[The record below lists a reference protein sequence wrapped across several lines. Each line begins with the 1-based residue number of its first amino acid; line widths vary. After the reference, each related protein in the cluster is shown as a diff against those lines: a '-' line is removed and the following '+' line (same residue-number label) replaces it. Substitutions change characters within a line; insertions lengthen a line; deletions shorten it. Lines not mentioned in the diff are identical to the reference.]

1 MNDWLL
7 NLLACP
13 RDKEP
18 LMFADGRL
26 KCGNG
31 HEYPIVDGI
40 PVLLLDDVQQTGW
53 WSEMSLQKA
62 RASDNGDTAH
72 AAQPPVSNR
81 GGISDH
87 VQQVVAATCGNL
99 YEHLV
104 GKLETYPIPEL
115 RLPDGNGKV
124 LLDIG
129 CNWGRW
135 SIAAARKG
143 YRVIGLDPNLDAVI
157 AARQIAAE
165 LGVTCE
171 FVVGDARYLP
181 FKAQSFDVVFSY
193 SVIQHLSKGD
203 AKQTLACIAS
213 VLEFDGFSFVQMPN
227 RFGLRSTYHLAKR
240 GFSEGENFD
249 VRYWSPTELKRA
261 FEEAVGPTK
270 LSVDGFFGLGIQPSD
285 ARILPIRFKVVLGA
299 SEALRKL
306 SQRFPL
312 LTNMADSLYVTSRV
326 EHDQAIN

>member
-53 WSEMSLQKA
+53 WSEMSLRKA
-62 RASDNGDTAH
+62 KAGDNGDTAH

-99 YEHLV
+99 YHHLV

-115 RLPDGNGKV
+115 RLPEGKGKL

-143 YRVIGLDPNLDAVI
+143 YRVIGMDPNLDAII

-165 LGVTCE
+165 LGVTCD

-181 FKAQSFDVVFSY
+181 FKQNSFDVAFSY
-193 SVIQHLSKGD
+193 SVIQHFSKKD
-203 AKQTLACIAS
+203 ARQSIAS
-213 VLEFDGFSFVQMPN
+213 VGSVLRSDGISFVQMPN
-227 RFGLRSTYHLAKR
+227 KYGLRSSYHLMKR

-249 VRYWSPTELKRA
+249 VRYWSPMELKQT
-261 FEEAVGPTK
+261 FEDAVGPTK
-270 LSVDGFFGLGIQPSD
+270 LSVDGFFGLGIQPTD
-285 ARILPIRFKVVLGA
+285 ARMLPARFKAVLAA
-299 SEALRKL
+299 SEVLRKL
-306 SQRFPL
+306 SQRLPI
-312 LTNMADSLYVTSRV
+312 LTNVADSLYVTSRI
-326 EHDQAIN
+326 QRIRSAN